1 MRAHR
6 LLALLLLGALVP
18 LAACGTDDGAAPF
31 DPADPNPSAT
41 APPTTTPTVP
51 TLPDAAPADASSAP
65 DASPPSPDASRDA
78 AIDATQPDGSKPDA
92 APPTPDAGPSPL
104 CLAATP
110 GAYCGNDMMR
120 DADPKVLYQCP
131 GANRAPTSSTPCAN
145 GCVVAPAGTADTCAA
160 PATTGTYRLP
170 WRAGTSMRLT
180 QDCNDSCCA
189 DHVGDARYAWD
200 FANGGGFPIVA
211 VRGGTVTHL
220 KMNSTRGCGTSSCVN
235 DTNLVVVDHGD
246 GTHATYLHLQGGT
259 LGPGVTCGGTVTRG
273 QVLGTAGTTGWSTGV
288 HLHLQVSR
296 VHTGAP
302 RCECGPTGQGCA
314 ANTVPWANFWSSATY
329 PTVAVSF
336 DEWAAASTCGNRRM
350 AMPPSQN

>member
-1 MRAHR
+1 MRPRR
-6 LLALLLLGALVP
+6 LLVLLLLGAIAP
-18 LAACGTDDGAAPF
+18 LAACGADDGVAPF
-31 DPADPNPSAT
+31 DPADPGAGDPPGT
-41 APPTTTPTVP
+41 APSGSAPTTLRDGAAPP
-51 TLPDAAPADASSAP
+51 DDAATDAPGS
-65 DASPPSPDASRDA
+65 
-78 AIDATQPDGSKPDA
+78 QDGSKPDA
-92 APPTPDAGPSPL
+92 SKPDASKPDAGPPPPDAGRSPV
-104 CLAATP
+104 CLAAAA

-145 GCVVAPAGTADTCAA
+145 GCVVAPAGTADYCAA
-160 PATTGTYRLP
+160 PPNTGTYRLP

-189 DHVGDARYAWD
+189 DHVGDAKYAWD
-200 FANGGGFPIVA
+200 FANGGAFPVVA

-220 KMNSTRGCGTSSCVN
+220 KINSTRGCGTSSCAN
-235 DTNLVVVDHGD
+235 DANVVVVDHGD

-273 QVLGTAGTTGWSTGV
+273 QVLGTAGTTGWSTGI

-302 RCECGPTGQGCA
+302 RCECGADGQGCA
-314 ANTVPWANFWSSATY
+314 ANTVPWANFWSSAAY
-329 PTVAVSF
+329 PTVAVAF
-336 DEWAAASTCGNRRM
+336 DEWAAASTCGNRRI
-350 AMPPSQN
+350 AMPASQN